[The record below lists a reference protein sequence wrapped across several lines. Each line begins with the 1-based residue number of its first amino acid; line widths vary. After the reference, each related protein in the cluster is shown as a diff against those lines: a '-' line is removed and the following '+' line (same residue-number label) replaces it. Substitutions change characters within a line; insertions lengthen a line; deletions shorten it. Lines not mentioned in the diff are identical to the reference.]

1 VVEYVSTFLFNFMEK
16 HAWSI
21 FILSELSLQRE
32 IQTSL
37 STMML
42 LWFRFPLNVNEIYN
56 FD

>member
-1 VVEYVSTFLFNFMEK
+1 VVKYVSIFFFIFMEK

-21 FILSELSLQRE
+21 FILDELSLQRE